1 MWNQHQAMASKM
13 VGAGSNGLLFKML
26 SQVGTNQILSVQPMA
41 LSTLKGVWSNVI
53 LVGCKNIET
62 ADPSSVGAWQINVNW
77 GFKGPSITIISIRD
91 RAKSY
96 RFFSESLIA
105 LTCSVA
111 RMPSGFIVTNDEY
124 VVVAPT
130 LFLKLLFSTSIYSH
144 CSCGF
149 CFWNINLSNLTLM
162 FMLS

>member
-77 GFKGPSITIISIRD
+77 GFKGPSITIISIGD

-96 RFFSESLIA
+96 RFLSQSLIA

-124 VVVAPT
+124 VVVAQT

-149 CFWNINLSNLTLM
+149 CFWNINLLNLT
-162 FMLS
+162 

>member
-1 MWNQHQAMASKM
+1 MASKM

-96 RFFSESLIA
+96 RFLSESLI
-105 LTCSVA
+105 
-111 RMPSGFIVTNDEY
+111 
-124 VVVAPT
+124 
-130 LFLKLLFSTSIYSH
+130 
-144 CSCGF
+144 
-149 CFWNINLSNLTLM
+149 
-162 FMLS
+162 

>member
-96 RFFSESLIA
+96 RFLSESLIA

-111 RMPSGFIVTNDEY
+111 RMPSGFIVTNDEF
-124 VVVAPT
+124 VVVVPT

-144 CSCGF
+144 CSCSF
-149 CFWNINLSNLTLM
+149 CFWNINLSNLT
-162 FMLS
+162 

>member
-62 ADPSSVGAWQINVNW
+62 ADPSSVGAWQIDQLYYTSPHFSQVVILDT
-77 GFKGPSITIISIRD
+77 GRVRPPISFLMLFVLPEIHFILSKYSIL
-91 RAKSY
+91 
-96 RFFSESLIA
+96 E
-105 LTCSVA
+105 
-111 RMPSGFIVTNDEY
+111 
-124 VVVAPT
+124 
-130 LFLKLLFSTSIYSH
+130 
-144 CSCGF
+144 
-149 CFWNINLSNLTLM
+149 
-162 FMLS
+162 